1 MRFLPATNNFWKNAP
16 RRRCRCGPLPSNASL
31 TMPREGAPFLRGF
44 RFFDQGFLADDDDDT
59 GIGDVE
65 AALVGFQ
72 VEADLGALGKADVAV
87 DDGATDARVAADVHV
102 VVDDGIQDIAVTV
115 DTDVVADDGFL
126 NAAAG
131 DDGTSGDDG
140 IESDPHALG
149 IGKDKL
155 GWRILVLPGTER
167 PVLVIKIEHRRD
179 ADEVHVGFV
188 VGVEGADVAP
198 VEGVLGVFIDEVVG
212 KDAVLRNDARKNVLA
227 EVVAGLGILGVR
239 KKDGN
244 QQVRIEDVN
253 SHRGIAVARV
263 VRRLFGDGRLF
274 LEADD
279 SPILV
284 GLNHTELLRGLE
296 GGYFDGC
303 HGDLRA
309 GVAVLLEHAAVIHFV
324 DVIPGEDEDEFG
336 ALAADGVDVLVD
348 GVGGALIPLLRDA
361 HLRRED
367 LDVIAE
373 AGEGRPAGA
382 DVAVQAEGLVLGEDE
397 NAAEIRIDAVR
408 EGDVDDAVERAER
421 NGRLGAVA
429 SERPEAFAL
438 APGKEY
444 YDGIPHIGHWL
455 PPAARIEKRPILTI
469 VVGKK
474 TSAAGS
480 KPVRRTGERRGL
492 VGEHS
497 GPSSWKCLLFILAL
511 RECQDGYEIGS
522 VPRKAVRKCKDSLTC
537 MAGID

>member
-1 MRFLPATNNFWKNAP
+1 MILQKNATESQRP
-16 RRRCRCGPLPSNASL
+16 KEMNQLSRRMAGQPALGRFG
-31 TMPREGAPFLRGF
+31 
-44 RFFDQGFLADDDDDT
+44 FFDQGLLADDDDDT

-65 AALVGFQ
+65 AALVGFE
-72 VEADLGALGKADVAV
+72 VVADLGALGKADVAV
-87 DDGATDARVAADVHV
+87 DDGAADARVAADVHV
-102 VVDDGIQDIAVTV
+102 VVNDGIQDIAVTV
-115 DTDVVADDGFL
+115 DADVVANDGFL

-131 DDGTSGDDG
+131 DDRASGDDG
-140 IESDPHALG
+140 IESDAHALG

-155 GWRILVLPGTER
+155 GRRILVLPGTER
-167 PVLVIKIEHRRD
+167 PVLVIKIEDRRD

-188 VGVEGADVAP
+188 VGVEGAHVAP

-227 EVVAGLGILGVR
+227 KIVAGLGILGVR
-239 KKDGN
+239 EKDGN

-253 SHRGIAVARV
+253 SHRSIAVARV

-284 GLNHTELLRGLE
+284 GLNHTELLRSLG

-303 HGDLRA
+303 DGDLGA
-309 GVAVLLEHAAVIHFV
+309 GVAVLLEHA
-324 DVIPGEDEDEFG
+324 
-336 ALAADGVDVLVD
+336 
-348 GVGGALIPLLRDA
+348 
-361 HLRRED
+361 
-367 LDVIAE
+367 
-373 AGEGRPAGA
+373 
-382 DVAVQAEGLVLGEDE
+382 
-397 NAAEIRIDAVR
+397 
-408 EGDVDDAVERAER
+408 VERPER

-444 YDGIPHIGHWL
+444 YDGILHIGHWL

-497 GPSSWKCLLFILAL
+497 GPSSWKSLLFILAL
-511 RECQDGYEIGS
+511 REYQYGYEIGS
-522 VPRKAVRKCKDSLTC
+522 VPR
-537 MAGID
+537 